1 MVEVVMN
8 VNETPLAGPV
18 LAVAD
23 LAFGLG
29 VAAAATVAAFG
40 SGEGVLIVIVRRRGK
55 NGSRILCLADRPT
68 EIEDV
73 NSHNN
78 LL

>member
-1 MVEVVMN
+1 MVELVMN
-8 VNETPLAGPV
+8 VNETPLAGPAF
-18 LAVAD
+18 AVAA

-29 VAAAATVAAFG
+29 VAAAATAAAFG
-40 SGEGVLIVIVRRRGK
+40 SVGGVLILIVRRRGK
-55 NGSRILCLADRPT
+55 NGSRILCLPDRPT

-73 NSHNN
+73 YSHNN

>member
-1 MVEVVMN
+1 MVELVMN
-8 VNETPLAGPV
+8 VNETPLAGPE
-18 LAVAD
+18 LGIAE

-55 NGSRILCLADRPT
+55 NGRRILCLADRPI

-73 NSHNN
+73 HSHNN

>member
-1 MVEVVMN
+1 MVELVMN
-8 VNETPLAGPV
+8 VNETPLAGPAI
-18 LAVAD
+18 AVAD

-29 VAAAATVAAFG
+29 VAAAATASAFG
-40 SGEGVLIVIVRRRGK
+40 SVAGVLILIVTRRGK
-55 NGSRILCLADRPT
+55 NGTRILWLADRPT

-73 NSHNN
+73 HSYNN

>member
-1 MVEVVMN
+1 MVELVMN
-8 VNETPLAGPV
+8 VNETPLAGPA
-18 LAVAD
+18 LGIAE
-23 LAFGLG
+23 LAFGLA
-29 VAAAATVAAFG
+29 VPAAATVAAFG

-55 NGSRILCLADRPT
+55 NGRRILCLADRPT

-73 NSHNN
+73 HSYNN